1 MMNRKS
7 LTTLL
12 TALTLAAGV
21 LAAADSASAQ
31 CRRGGIFCAQV
42 QVGISGGIVIGAP
55 PPPPMVIYQPAPPP
69 PPVVVYEPAPPP
81 VVVYQ
86 QRPVAVGV
94 VPAPMVLN
102 ERRSLGWGL
111 HGHIGGMM
119 SERVQMGGA
128 TGAFRLRPNDH
139 FALDFGIGTYAGIDY
154 NDNDRVEVPL
164 TVDGLFFLNGRG
176 VWQPYALVGVGV
188 SFAQVST
195 VTDTGT
201 FRTSDPVG
209 YVYYGGELGVGV
221 ELRLNQHWALSG
233 DVRGF
238 IRQRASDGTDPEYT
252 DAATGRQT
260 DTSWGALGTLGATLY
275 F

>member
-21 LAAADSASAQ
+21 LATADSASAQ

-42 QVGISGGIVIGAP
+42 QIGISGGIMIGAP

-69 PPVVVYEPAPPP
+69 PPIVVYEVAPPP

-86 QRPVAVGV
+86 QRQVAVGV
-94 VPAPMVLN
+94 VPQPMPA
-102 ERRSLGWGL
+102 RRSLGWGL
-111 HGHIGGMM
+111 HGHVGGMM

-164 TVDGLFFLNGRG
+164 TVDGLFFLNGQG
-176 VWQPYALVGVGV
+176 MWQPYALVGVGA
-188 SFAQVST
+188 SFARVST
-195 VTDTGT
+195 LSTGPGT
-201 FRTSDPVG
+201 FISEDRG
-209 YVYYGGELGVGV
+209 YVYYGGEVGVGV
-221 ELRLNQHWALSG
+221 ELRLNQHWAISG

-238 IRQRASDGTDPEYT
+238 IRQRASDGSDPEYT